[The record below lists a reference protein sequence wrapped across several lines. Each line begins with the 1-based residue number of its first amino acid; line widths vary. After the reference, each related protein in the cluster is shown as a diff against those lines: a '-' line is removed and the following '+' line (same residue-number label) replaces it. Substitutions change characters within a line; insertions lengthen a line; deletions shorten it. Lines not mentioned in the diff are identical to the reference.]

1 MPIRELTLDEL
12 VTAVRGPA
20 AAAPWAA
27 WPQPGVLVVDLDTG
41 HVPDPVPVA
50 HGGVRAVVV
59 GRTASGPP
67 EAHPAAPICDVVV
80 TAGDPALD
88 AVAAT
93 VASTPLAACALAI
106 LLRGSPPGSLDA
118 GLTAES
124 AVYSALQAGPEFA
137 RWRAARPRRRRAP
150 EGEAVALAR
159 DGERLHVTLTRPHVR
174 NALDTAMRDRLVDAF
189 ALAAVDGSIT
199 EVHLRGDGPDFC
211 AGGDLDEFG
220 TFPDPATAHL
230 VRLQQS
236 VGRAIAAVAER
247 VTAHLH
253 GACIGSGIELPAF
266 AGTVVA
272 DESTVVGLPEVS
284 LGLVPGAGGT
294 VSLPRRI
301 GRHCTAR
308 LALTGERIDAR
319 TALAWGLVDAVH
331 DTSLR

>member
-1 MPIRELTLDEL
+1 MPIRELALDEL
-12 VTAVRGPA
+12 VAAVRGPA
-20 AAAPWAA
+20 GAAPWAA
-27 WPQPGVLVVDLDTG
+27 WARPGVVAVDLD
-41 HVPDPVPVA
+41 VDDPPAPVPVP

-59 GRTASGPP
+59 GRTAGEPP
-67 EAHPAAPICDVVV
+67 EAHPAAAVCDVLV
-80 TAGDPALD
+80 APGDPALD

-93 VASTPLAACALAI
+93 VDASPLAACALAV
-106 LLRGSPPGSLDA
+106 LLRASPCGSLDA

-137 RWRAARPRRRRAP
+137 RWRAARPRRSRPP
-150 EGEAVALAR
+150 EGEPVALVR
-159 DGERLHVTLTRPHVR
+159 DGGRLDVTLCRPQVR
-174 NALDTAMRDRLVDAF
+174 NALDTAMRDGLVEAF

-236 VGRAIAAVAER
+236 PGRAIAAVADR

-301 GRHCTAR
+301 GRHRTAR
-308 LALTGERIDAR
+308 LALAGERIDAR
-319 TALAWGLVDAVH
+319 TALAWGLFDAVGPVV
-331 DTSLR
+331 